1 MREVYLDNSATTPVL
16 PEVAAAMQEVLTDN
30 FGNPSSL
37 HRRGLRAE
45 QAKKEARRVVARPA
59 V

>member
-45 QAKKEARRVVARPA
+45 QAKRSPAGEWPRPA